1 MPVPPTIAG
10 AAGEFTQNTG
20 AVQKAVAGLT
30 PEQWLSR
37 PSDHSNHIAW
47 IVGHVIW
54 ARQTLINRVG
64 GQWPCPGLEA
74 FARSAKL
81 DESAT
86 YPTPEALLALLNDSA
101 TALDTRPERSHP
113 GGAGCSRTPR
123 TAQPG
128 WKGQRLYWRAGLAR
142 DVPRWPDCLPAQ
154 LARPLRRLWL
164 NLRRTK
170 RRATAR
176 WRWFSFGLR

>member
-1 MPVPPTIAG
+1 MPVSSVIAG
-10 AAGEFTQNTG
+10 AAGEFTLNTG

-37 PSDHSNHIAW
+37 PGDHSNHIAW
-47 IVGHVIW
+47 IVGHVLW

-64 GQWPCPGLEA
+64 GQWSCPGLEA

-101 TALDTRPERSHP
+101 TALDTSLSTLTPEALAAPAPPGPPSQDGKVSGFIGVLAWHETYHVGQIAYLRS
-113 GGAGCSRTPR
+113 
-123 TAQPG
+123 
-128 WKGQRLYWRAGLAR
+128 WLGLSG
-142 DVPRWPDCLPAQ
+142 V
-154 LARPLRRLWL
+154 
-164 NLRRTK
+164 
-170 RRATAR
+170 
-176 WRWFSFGLR
+176 FG